1 MKPEYPL
8 VSIGLPVYNSEKT
21 IDRALGS
28 LLAQRYPNFEII
40 ISDNASDDKT
50 ADICARYGNGDKRIR
65 FYANPCNLGINAN
78 FKIAFEKA
86 AGKYFM
92 WAASDD
98 FWEPDFVE
106 TLVNELE
113 ADPHAGLAFCAVKRI
128 NADGNQRDI
137 INFNGIHNPNDLSNF
152 QVAANLLSPLRE
164 IKDLK
169 YNLFICGL
177 FRYVALKGIFSTG
190 NDVLAYGERA
200 LLAPLA
206 LGYRFRYT
214 DKVLF
219 VKTVYNESYK
229 ARNPDDDYV
238 KAKKK
243 QKYWEYYAKLIQLIV
258 RSPDISRVRKQFVFV
273 IIYYFAIRFAYKL
286 KKKFPRKRES

>member
-1 MKPEYPL
+1 MKPEYPQ
-8 VSIGLPVYNSEKT
+8 VSIGMPVYNSEKT

-40 ISDNASDDKT
+40 ISDNASGDKT
-50 ADICARYGNGDKRIR
+50 ADICSRYAQRDQRIR
-65 FYANPCNLGINAN
+65 FYANPSNLGINAN
-78 FKIAFEKA
+78 FKIVFKKA
-86 AGKYFM
+86 SGKYFM

-113 ADPHAGLAFCAVKRI
+113 ADPLAGLAFCAVKRI
-128 NADGNQRDI
+128 YPDGNQRDI
-137 INFNGIHNPNDLSNF
+137 VQFNGIYNPNELSNF
-152 QVAANLLSPLRE
+152 QVAASLLSPIRE
-164 IKDLK
+164 VKDLK
-169 YNLFICGL
+169 YNLFVCGL
-177 FRYVALKGIFSTG
+177 FRHVALKGIFSTG
-190 NDVLAYGERA
+190 DDVLAYGERA

-206 LGYRFRYT
+206 LAYRFRYM

-219 VKTVYNESYK
+219 VKTLYNESYK
-229 ARNPDDDYV
+229 ERNPDDDFV

-243 QKYWEYYAKLIQLIV
+243 LKYWEYYAKLIRLIM
-258 RSPDISRVRKQFVFV
+258 RSPDISWVHKQFVFV
-273 IIYYFAIRFAYKL
+273 IFYYMVIRFTYKL